1 MVALTARR
9 QPPTLACKRFL
20 PPARLPAKHKDPFMS
35 SVAKV
40 IETMQA
46 RFNANAAAG
55 LDLVFQ
61 FNIEDAENYY
71 LSIKDGTCSLTE
83 GNAESP
89 NVALIM
95 DSATLKGVLK
105 GEISGME
112 AFMTGKLRTE
122 GDMMLALKLGDLF
135 PS

>member
-1 MVALTARR
+1 
-9 QPPTLACKRFL
+9 
-20 PPARLPAKHKDPFMS
+20 MS

-61 FNIEDAENYY
+61 FNIEDAENYF
-71 LSIKDGTCSLTE
+71 LSIKDGTCGLTE
-83 GNAESP
+83 GNAAAP
-89 NVALIM
+89 NVSLIM

-112 AFMTGKLRTE
+112 AFMSGKLRTE
-122 GDMMLALKLGDLF
+122 GDMMLALKLGELF

>member
-1 MVALTARR
+1 
-9 QPPTLACKRFL
+9 
-20 PPARLPAKHKDPFMS
+20 MS
-35 SVAKV
+35 TVAKV
-40 IETMQA
+40 IETMQT
-46 RFNANAAAG
+46 RFNPNAAAG

-83 GNAESP
+83 GDAAAP
-89 NVALIM
+89 NISLIM
-95 DSATLKGVLK
+95 DSATLKAIIK
-105 GEISGME
+105 GEIGGME

>member
-1 MVALTARR
+1 
-9 QPPTLACKRFL
+9 
-20 PPARLPAKHKDPFMS
+20 MS
-35 SVAKV
+35 TVAKV

-46 RFNANAAAG
+46 RFNPGAATG

-71 LSIKDGTCSLTE
+71 LSIKNGACTLTA
-83 GNAESP
+83 GDAAAP

-112 AFMTGKLRTE
+112 AFMSGRLRTE
-122 GDMMLALKLGDLF
+122 GDMMLALKLGELF

>member
-1 MVALTARR
+1 
-9 QPPTLACKRFL
+9 
-20 PPARLPAKHKDPFMS
+20 MS

-61 FNIEDAENYY
+61 FKIEDAENYY

-83 GNAESP
+83 GNAEASD
-89 NVALIM
+89 VALIM
-95 DSATLKGVLK
+95 DSATLKGIIK
-105 GEISGME
+105 GDIGGME

-135 PS
+135 PG

>member
-1 MVALTARR
+1 
-9 QPPTLACKRFL
+9 
-20 PPARLPAKHKDPFMS
+20 MS

>member
-1 MVALTARR
+1 
-9 QPPTLACKRFL
+9 
-20 PPARLPAKHKDPFMS
+20 MS

-61 FNIEDAENYY
+61 FNIADAENYY

-83 GNAESP
+83 GNAEAP
-89 NVALIM
+89 NVSLIM